1 MTYNNDN
8 IKILEKVY
16 WLMIN
21 LTDVKDEKLRQQEI
35 QKAGKL
41 MAQVGLIKNTNDT
54 HAIIRAYNKHVFRQI
69 RNFIKKTE
77 QEAN

>member
-1 MTYNNDN
+1 MTYNNYN

-21 LTDVKDEKLRQQEI
+21 LTDVKDDKLRQQEI
-35 QKAGKL
+35 LKAGKL
-41 MAQVGLIKNTNDT
+41 MAQVGLIKDTNDT
-54 HAIIRAYNKHVFRQI
+54 HTIIRAYNQHVYRQI

-77 QEAN
+77 